1 MKLEFETLVFEVN
14 VLFDLL
20 DIDKER
26 QEGKVFEEIE
36 DKVLENVIVS
46 KGKELFVFIIQEK
59 LELVEFEFID
69 EEKFFCV
76 EDVME
81 KRELE
86 IVIFKEIVF
95 CDIII
100 EEE

>member
-26 QEGKVFEEIE
+26 YEGKVFEEIE

-46 KGKELFVFIIQEK
+46 KGKELFVFII
-59 LELVEFEFID
+59 
-69 EEKFFCV
+69 
-76 EDVME
+76 
-81 KRELE
+81 
-86 IVIFKEIVF
+86 
-95 CDIII
+95 
-100 EEE
+100 

>member
-59 LELVEFEFID
+59 LEFEFVD

-76 EDVME
+76 EDVIE

>member
-59 LELVEFEFID
+59 LEFVEFEFID

-100 EEE
+100 EKE

>member
-1 MKLEFETLVFEVN
+1 MEF
-14 VLFDLL
+14 
-20 DIDKER
+20 
-26 QEGKVFEEIE
+26 
-36 DKVLENVIVS
+36 
-46 KGKELFVFIIQEK
+46 
-59 LELVEFEFID
+59 VEFEFVD

-76 EDVME
+76 EDVIE

>member
-46 KGKELFVFIIQEK
+46 KGK
-59 LELVEFEFID
+59 
-69 EEKFFCV
+69 
-76 EDVME
+76 
-81 KRELE
+81 
-86 IVIFKEIVF
+86 
-95 CDIII
+95 
-100 EEE
+100 